1 MVKFPWSAS
10 GRAIA
15 IEAGQG
21 FTKFLIQPES
31 GQILGAGIVGK
42 YAGDMIA
49 ELVLAIEMGATA
61 EDIALTIHPHPTLS
75 ETIMEAAEMF
85 YVQATHTF
93 SRKTA
98 KK

>member
-21 FTKFLIQPES
+21 FTKLLIQPES

-42 YAGDMIA
+42 YAGDMITKLA
-49 ELVLAIEMGATA
+49 LAIEMGATA
-61 EDIALTIHPHPTLS
+61 EDVALTIHPHPTLS

-85 YVQATHTF
+85 YGQATHTF
-93 SRKTA
+93 SKKTA